1 MLTALLLAAL
11 VAPPTPYDPAVSTDT
26 ASAFQ
31 DAAAHEMVNAAR
43 DRHQRERAGI
53 ERYEAVVRERI
64 SAGLRTPLRDRTLGI
79 SETAARVVWRS
90 GVPVEVELLG
100 SRNAA
105 PAFTREVTPR
115 GSWEVERDTVETAEG
130 PVEVRV
136 DSTWVVD
143 GGEVQSLVF
152 DPRAE
157 DVFTS
162 LFRVGGEERR
172 LVHPLTEGSE
182 AHYRFR
188 SGATTTIRLPDG
200 GEVVVRELHVI
211 PRRDDPFLIR
221 GSLWIDDL
229 TQGVVRAT
237 FTTARPLDIQLDLR
251 TDERSRTPRWL
262 SPIEGEVRFVTME
275 FGLWERQWWMPRLV
289 AIDVVGRAG
298 VLAIP
303 ARFERQYLFETVEG
317 APPESA
323 GSVAA
328 ELAEIVLEEERRGG
342 LFGRCRGDDCPEII
356 VRAPRDPRELVES
369 PELPPRVSASDPPLL
384 DGTRL
389 EAVFERLEATAE
401 VPWRRPALALR
412 TPRDDLGLVRY
423 NRVEGLS
430 LGLAAE
436 LYAGPLVVGS
446 ELRLGS
452 GDLEPNAELWLRG
465 TGRRAGLRAG
475 AYRRLAEREPRDGGL
490 GLGNSARAFLLGRDE
505 GDYFRTLGGE
515 LLWTPPPADPQRF
528 RIRAFAERQEPAE
541 LGRRLDVP
549 SLLGREGDDRPNIEA
564 VPATQFGI
572 DVRRWRS
579 WGGADPRLP
588 RIRLEGAAELATGT
602 FSYLR
607 PELLGS
613 VAVPLGGRWDA
624 ALAAG
629 GGTSV
634 GDLPP
639 QREWAVG
646 GVRSVRGFRT
656 GEQRGDAHLRGRLE
670 VGRGV
675 PAARLIAFTD
685 TGWAGPRDDLLAGGA
700 AWSAGVGAGLLDG
713 LVRVDLARGIRPDA
727 GWRLHLSLDGMM

>member
-11 VAPPTPYDPAVSTDT
+11 AAPPILSDPAVAADT
-26 ASAFQ
+26 ISVFQ
-31 DAAAHEMVNAAR
+31 DAAAREMVQSAR
-43 DRHQRERAGI
+43 TRHRAERAGV
-53 ERYEAVVRERI
+53 EHYEAVVRERI
-64 SAGLRTPLRDRTLGI
+64 HASLRTPLRDRTLGI
-79 SETAARVVWRS
+79 SETAARIVWRPD
-90 GVPVEVELLG
+90 VPVEVELLG

-105 PAFTREVTPR
+105 PAFTREVSPR

-172 LVHPLTEGSE
+172 LVHPLSEGSE

-188 SGATTTIRLPDG
+188 SGGTTTIRLPDG
-200 GEVVVRELHVI
+200 GEVVVRELHVS

-229 TQGVVRAT
+229 THGVVRAT

-251 TDERSRTPRWL
+251 ANERGRAPRWL

-275 FGLWERQWWMPRLV
+275 FGLWERRWWMPRLV

-298 VLAIP
+298 VLAFP

-317 APPESA
+317 TPPQA
-323 GSVAA
+323 VAVDPG
-328 ELAEIVLEEERRGG
+328 EVPDEERRGF
-342 LFGRCRGDDCPEII
+342 FGRCRGDDCPE
-356 VRAPRDPRELVES
+356 VVVHAPRDPRELVES
-369 PELPPRVSASDPPLL
+369 PALPPRAAASDAPLL
-384 DGTRL
+384 DGTRV
-389 EAVFERLEATAE
+389 EAVFERLEATAA
-401 VPWRRPALALR
+401 VPWRRPALAVR

-430 LGLAAE
+430 LGLGAE
-436 LYAGPLVVGS
+436 LDAGPLVVGS

-465 TGRRAGLRAG
+465 NGRRAGLRAG

-528 RIRAFAERQEPAE
+528 RVRAYVERQEPAE
-541 LGRRLDVP
+541 PGRRFDLP
-549 SLLGREGDDRPNIEA
+549 SLLGREGDERPNIEA
-564 VPATQFGI
+564 IPATQFGI
-572 DVRRWRS
+572 DVSRWRS
-579 WGGADPRLP
+579 WGGADPRRP

-613 VAVPLGGRWDA
+613 VTVPLGGRWDA

-634 GDLPP
+634 GELPP

-646 GVRSVRGFRT
+646 GVRSVRGYRP
-656 GEQRGDAHLRGRLE
+656 GEQRGNAHLRGRLE

-685 TGWAGPRDDLLAGGA
+685 AGWAGARNDILAGGA
-700 AWSAGVGAGLLDG
+700 AWSAGVGVGLLDG
-713 LVRVDLARGIRPDA
+713 LVRVDLARGLRPDA